1 MQCTDCILT
10 TFEVENDIYENWNN
24 TDSLH
29 NFKPDVQ
36 ISLFSDVFGNLCF
49 DQLNKAPG
57 AQITDV
63 SEDLSDF
70 CVDKAHLGL
79 FEHGLPFQ
87 PDGGGCFTVDSFT
100 ELIISDL
107 SFSTLQH
114 PIKIH

>member
-10 TFEVENDIYENWNN
+10 TFEVENDTYENWNN
-24 TDSLH
+24 TDCLH

-36 ISLFSDVFGNLCF
+36 ISLFPDVFGNLCF

-57 AQITDV
+57 AQISDV
-63 SEDLSDF
+63 SEDLSDL

-79 FEHGLPFQ
+79 FEHGPLFQ

>member
-1 MQCTDCILT
+1 MKTETILT
-10 TFEVENDIYENWNN
+10 VCTTLNLMYKYLCF
-24 TDSLH
+24 LM
-29 NFKPDVQ
+29 F
-36 ISLFSDVFGNLCF
+36 FGNLCF

-57 AQITDV
+57 AQISDV

-79 FEHGLPFQ
+79 FEHGPLFQ